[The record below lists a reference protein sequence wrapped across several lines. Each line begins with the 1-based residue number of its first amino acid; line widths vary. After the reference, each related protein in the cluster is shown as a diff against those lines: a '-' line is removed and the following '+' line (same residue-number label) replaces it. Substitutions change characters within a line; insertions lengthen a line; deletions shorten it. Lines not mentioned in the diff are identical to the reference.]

1 LSLDPINAKGAFMFS
16 PGTKFLVVD
25 DFATMRKIVKKV
37 LDELGY
43 KNVVEAVDGKNA
55 LDQLKDHASRNEP
68 IQFVISD
75 WNMPNMAGIDLLKAC
90 KADPAFSSI
99 PFMLVTAESEQTQ
112 IIEAAKAGVS
122 EYVIKPFD
130 AATLKIKIEKV
141 FNKVQAAEAKKAA

>member
-1 LSLDPINAKGAFMFS
+1 MFN
-16 PGTKFLVVD
+16 PNTKFLVVD

-55 LDQLKDHASRNEP
+55 LDLMNEHHSKNEP

-75 WNMPNMAGIDLLKAC
+75 WNMPNMLGIDLLKNC
-90 KADPAFSSI
+90 RADDKFKTI

-112 IIEAAKAGVS
+112 IIDAAKAGVS
-122 EYVIKPFD
+122 EYVIKPFN
-130 AATLKIKIEKV
+130 AATLKTKIERVYQKV
-141 FNKVQAAEAKKAA
+141 SAAAPTAKAG